1 MTIDV
6 ESKWKTVID
15 VKKQRPLKN
24 GFSFLLKAFIYERM
38 NVIDIEIIF
47 WYISVIG
54 KAIDK
59 KKK

>member
-47 WYISVIG
+47 
-54 KAIDK
+54 
-59 KKK
+59 